1 MTDTGLAELTWKDIA
16 VSAATAIAVAALLRI
31 FVIGVFEI
39 PSHSMENTLL
49 SGDYI
54 LVNKLAY
61 RLKSVHRGDVVVF
74 GRATGD
80 ASGHE
85 AYVKRVI
92 GIPGDTILLDHDGIS
107 VNARPL
113 PDPPEAKWPM
123 DPIRSSERAPVRH
136 IVGPDSVF
144 VLGDNRRNS
153 FDSRYWGCIPLGDI
167 SGSPFLIY
175 WSFGATKERPLP
187 HVRWERVFS
196 RIY

>member
-107 VNARPL
+107 VNARPTGSEMANGSHTFVRAC
-113 PDPPEAKWPM
+113 P
-123 DPIRSSERAPVRH
+123 SSTYRWSRLGFC
-136 IVGPDSVF
+136 VG
-144 VLGDNRRNS
+144 G
-153 FDSRYWGCIPLGDI
+153 
-167 SGSPFLIY
+167 
-175 WSFGATKERPLP
+175 
-187 HVRWERVFS
+187 
-196 RIY
+196 